1 MRILFFADNFKP
13 ETNAP
18 ATHIYERC
26 RYWAAWGHQVT
37 VITGAPNF
45 PEGRVYPGYKNR
57 LRSIE
62 MIDGIRV
69 IRGWT
74 YITAN
79 EGTLRR
85 TLDYASFVPS
95 AVLNTLGEERP
106 DVVISSSPQLFT
118 TLAGVIFSKL
128 RGVPHVFELRD
139 IWPASIAAVSGLKP
153 GRMIRMLEKLELWL
167 YDNSR
172 RILSFTESFKHD
184 LTSRG
189 VAPEKIDTV
198 INGASLDLFSPQR
211 ERDEEL
217 EQKLNLQRRF
227 VVGYLGTWGLAHGL
241 ENVIDT
247 ALLLRDQPVTFL
259 FVGGG
264 AARDMLTELVARH
277 RLTNVLLIPRV
288 DKKELARYWS
298 LCDASL
304 VHLKNDPLFATVIPS
319 KIFESM
325 AVGLPMLYVGPPG
338 EGDKIVLEHNAGL
351 VVPPAQPEQLAAAT
365 LQLMEQPEL
374 RTTLARN
381 SEAAA
386 PLYSRERQ
394 ARRGLNV
401 LRRAL
406 GEQIDLDNP
415 QVQARS

>member
-26 RYWAAWGHQVT
+26 RYWVAWGHQVT
-37 VITGAPNF
+37 VVTGAPNF

-57 LRSIE
+57 LRSVE
-62 MIDGIRV
+62 MLDGIRV

-95 AVLNTLGEERP
+95 AVLNSLSEELP

-118 TLAGVIFSKL
+118 ALAGVVYSKL

-139 IWPASIAAVSGLKP
+139 IWPASIAAVSGLRP
-153 GRMIRMLEKLELWL
+153 GRMIRLLEKLELWL
-167 YDNSR
+167 YDQSR

-184 LTSRG
+184 LARRG
-189 VAPEKIDTV
+189 VNPDKIDTV

-211 ERDEEL
+211 QRDAAL
-217 EQKLNLQRRF
+217 EQQLNLQSRF

-241 ENVIDT
+241 ENVIQT
-247 ALLLRDQPVTFL
+247 ALLMREEPVTFL

-264 AARDMLTELVARH
+264 AARDMLTELVAKH
-277 RLTNVLLIPRV
+277 GLTNVLLIPRV
-288 DKKELARYWS
+288 DKRELARYWS

-304 VHLKNDPLFATVIPS
+304 VHLKDDPLFATVIPS

-325 AVGLPMLYVGPPG
+325 AVGLPILYVGPPG
-338 EGDKIVLEHNAGL
+338 EGDKIVLEHSAGL
-351 VVPPAQPEQLAAAT
+351 VIPPAQPQELVAT
-365 LQLMEQPEL
+365 TRRLMEEHEL
-374 RTTLARN
+374 RAKLAGN

-406 GEQIDLDNP
+406 GARIDLDDP
-415 QVQARS
+415 HVEA

>member
-26 RYWAAWGHQVT
+26 RYWASWGHQVT
-37 VITGAPNF
+37 VVTGAPNF
-45 PEGRVYPGYKNR
+45 PEGRVYPGYKNC
-57 LRSIE
+57 LRSVE

-74 YITAN
+74 FITAN

-95 AVLNTLGEERP
+95 ALLNSLGEDLP

-118 TLAGVIFSKL
+118 TLAGVMYSKL
-128 RGVPHVFELRD
+128 RGTPHVFELRD
-139 IWPASIAAVSGLKP
+139 IWPASIAAVSGLQP

-167 YDNSR
+167 YRQSR
-172 RILSFTESFKHD
+172 RILSFTEAFKHD
-184 LTSRG
+184 LTGRG
-189 VAPEKIDTV
+189 VVPEKIDVV

-211 ERDEEL
+211 AKDAEL
-217 EQKLNLQRRF
+217 EQKLNLRGRF
-227 VVGYLGTWGLAHGL
+227 VVGYLGTWGLAHQL
-241 ENVIDT
+241 ENVIET
-247 ALLLRDQPVTFL
+247 ALMMRAEPVTFL

-264 AARDMLTELVARH
+264 AARDLLTELVAKH
-277 RLTNVLLIPRV
+277 SLTNVLLIPRV
-288 DKKELARYWS
+288 DKKELSRYWS

-304 VHLKNDPLFATVIPS
+304 VHLKDDPLFSTVIPS

-351 VVPPAQPEQLAAAT
+351 VIPPAQPELLAAAT
-365 LQLMEQPEL
+365 RRVRDDSTLRSEL
-374 RTTLARN
+374 AKN

-406 GEQIDLDNP
+406 GQQVDLDDP
-415 QVQARS
+415 HVEA

>member
-37 VITGAPNF
+37 VVTGAPNF

-57 LRSIE
+57 LRSVEI
-62 MIDGIRV
+62 IDGIRV

-118 TLAGVIFSKL
+118 ALAGVIYSKL

-153 GRMIRMLEKLELWL
+153 GRMIRLLEKLELWL

-184 LTSRG
+184 LTRRG

-198 INGASLDLFSPQR
+198 INGASLDLFAPQHT
-211 ERDEEL
+211 RDVEL
-217 EQKLNLQRRF
+217 EQRLNLQGRF

-241 ENVIDT
+241 ENVIQT
-247 ALLLRDQPVTFL
+247 ALLMREEPVTFL

-264 AARDMLTELVARH
+264 AARDMLTELVTKH
-277 RLTNVLLIPRV
+277 QLTNVLLIPRV

-304 VHLKNDPLFATVIPS
+304 VHLKDDPLFATVIPS

-325 AVGLPMLYVGPPG
+325 AVGLPILYVGPPG
-338 EGDKIVLEHNAGL
+338 EGDKIVLQHDAGL
-351 VVPPAQPEQLAAAT
+351 VVRPAQPEQLAAAT
-365 LQLMEQPEL
+365 RRLMEQPEL
-374 RTTLARN
+374 RAKLAAN
-381 SEAAA
+381 SETSA

-401 LRRAL
+401 LRRAI
-406 GEQIDLDNP
+406 GERIDLDDT
-415 QVQARS
+415 QVRARN

>member
-37 VITGAPNF
+37 VVTGAPNF

-57 LRSIE
+57 LRSVE
-62 MIDGIRV
+62 TIDGIRV

-118 TLAGVIFSKL
+118 TLAGVIYSKL

-153 GRMIRMLEKLELWL
+153 GRMIRLLEKLELWL
-167 YDNSR
+167 YDQSR

-184 LTSRG
+184 LTRRG
-189 VAPEKIDTV
+189 VVSEKIDTV

-211 ERDEEL
+211 QRDAEL
-217 EQKLNLQRRF
+217 EQKLNLRGRF

-241 ENVIDT
+241 ENVIET

-264 AARDMLTELVARH
+264 AAREMLTELVARH

-288 DKKELARYWS
+288 DKRELARYWS

-338 EGDKIVLEHNAGL
+338 EGDRVVLEHTAGL
-351 VVPPAQPEQLAAAT
+351 IVPPAEPEQLAAAT
-365 LQLMEQPEL
+365 RQLLEQPEL
-374 RTTLARN
+374 RAALARN

-401 LRRAL
+401 LRRAI
-406 GEQIDLDNP
+406 GERIELDDP
-415 QVQARS
+415 YVDA

>member
-26 RYWAAWGHQVT
+26 RYWASWGHQVT
-37 VITGAPNF
+37 VVTGAPNF
-45 PEGRVYPGYKNR
+45 PEGRVYAGYKNR
-57 LRSIE
+57 LRSVE

-95 AVLNTLGEERP
+95 AVLNSLSEERP

-118 TLAGVIFSKL
+118 TLAGVIYSKL

-167 YDNSR
+167 YDQSR
-172 RILSFTESFKHD
+172 RILSFTESFRHD
-184 LTSRG
+184 LTRRG
-189 VAPEKIDTV
+189 VLSEKIDTV
-198 INGASLDLFSPQR
+198 INGASLDLFAPQR
-211 ERDEEL
+211 VKDAEL
-217 EQKLNLQRRF
+217 VQKLNLQGRY
-227 VVGYLGTWGLAHGL
+227 VVGYLGTWGLAHQL

-247 ALLLRDQPVTFL
+247 ALLLRNQPVTFL

-264 AARDMLTELVARH
+264 AARDMLTELVAKH
-277 RLTNVLLIPRV
+277 QLTNVLLIPRV

-304 VHLKNDPLFATVIPS
+304 VHLKDDPLFSTVIPS

-338 EGDKIVLEHNAGL
+338 EGDKIVLEHEAGL
-351 VVPPAQPEQLAAAT
+351 VIPPAQPELLAAAT
-365 LQLMEQPEL
+365 RQLLDQPEL
-374 RTTLARN
+374 RARLAKN

-401 LRRAL
+401 LRRAI
-406 GEQIDLDNP
+406 GERIDLDDPN
-415 QVQARS
+415 VEA